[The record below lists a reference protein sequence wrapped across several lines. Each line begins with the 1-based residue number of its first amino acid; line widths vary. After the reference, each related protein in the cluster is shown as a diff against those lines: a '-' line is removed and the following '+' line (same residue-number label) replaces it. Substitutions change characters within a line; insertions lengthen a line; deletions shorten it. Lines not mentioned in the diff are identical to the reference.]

1 MCWMGKHQI
10 FWETETQTT
19 HKSYLIGKWNGGL
32 KILLYS
38 LFTVLIDVPLPMAQK
53 NKMAENIL
61 LIFYI
66 WMSRDFQNTEFWVVL
81 LLLRYRA
88 YVSPLKL
95 KRRSQ
100 TGKNLQLRSEWLCDS
115 YAGGMPNSSTVW
127 RNLSHE
133 MVVSPVHRC
142 SIVLASPHLRHLSAA
157 CPFQPVFSLV
167 VGDDGRQRRSVLDG
181 LCCSTDGWQTSVLDG

>member
-66 WMSRDFQNTEFWVVL
+66 WMSRDFQNTEF
-81 LLLRYRA
+81 
-88 YVSPLKL
+88 
-95 KRRSQ
+95 
-100 TGKNLQLRSEWLCDS
+100 
-115 YAGGMPNSSTVW
+115 
-127 RNLSHE
+127 
-133 MVVSPVHRC
+133 
-142 SIVLASPHLRHLSAA
+142 
-157 CPFQPVFSLV
+157 
-167 VGDDGRQRRSVLDG
+167 
-181 LCCSTDGWQTSVLDG
+181 